1 MKNPQ
6 EWLRQADY
14 DLDSAEYMFQCERY
28 IYCIFLC
35 HLAIEKAMK
44 GLYTIRLNSVPPKT
58 HNLIYLIE
66 KMNLSLPVELY
77 DFIFILNRVS
87 VPTRYPDDFQKLI
100 KEFETNRTKEILE
113 NSKKVLKWLKENLQK

>member
-35 HLAIEKAMK
+35 HLAIEKALK
-44 GLYTIRLNSVPPKT
+44 GL
-58 HNLIYLIE
+58 
-66 KMNLSLPVELY
+66 
-77 DFIFILNRVS
+77 
-87 VPTRYPDDFQKLI
+87 
-100 KEFETNRTKEILE
+100 
-113 NSKKVLKWLKENLQK
+113 